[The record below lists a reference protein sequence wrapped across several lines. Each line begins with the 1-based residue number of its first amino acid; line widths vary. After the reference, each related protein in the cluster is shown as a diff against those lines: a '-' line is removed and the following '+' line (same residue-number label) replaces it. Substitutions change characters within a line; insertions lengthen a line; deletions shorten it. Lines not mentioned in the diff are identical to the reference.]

1 MGGVFWQTN
10 GTAVFEK
17 GITSSLLA
25 AERTFLAWTR
35 TVIAIVGF
43 GMILSKFFVVNKHIA
58 TAVVLTAGSLGG
70 IFMAWAVVR
79 YYQIILLLLDGK
91 FTPDFVGPGVVSVT
105 VLLLAALLVGMI
117 VRERCGRKYGICGM
131 AKERGA
137 GGGEAELGS
146 INGDDRPLEAM
157 LLTSAVDGT
166 G

>member
-1 MGGVFWQTN
+1 MGVFWQTN

-58 TAVVLTAGSLGG
+58 TAVVLTAGMLGG

-91 FTPDFVGPGVVSVT
+91 FTPDFVGPGAVSVT

-117 VRERCGRKYGICGM
+117 IRERCGRKFGCCGM
-131 AKERGA
+131 VKARSP
-137 GGGEAELGS
+137 GGSTAELAS
-146 INGDDRPLEAM
+146 INNGDDRPLEAM